1 MIAGILGGSLVSGC
15 GILADRHGGGN
26 RGYVGDDRMHE
37 SSSEMFHRVIYH
49 QNIENRK
56 VKRLGPKEFP
66 WTKSKKFNQE
76 FWSSKRTAI
85 SLNSAGN
92 KVLPELHFQF

>member
-15 GILADRHGGGN
+15 GILADGHGGGN
-26 RGYVGDDRMHE
+26 RGYDGDERMQE
-37 SSSEMFHRVIYH
+37 SSSEMFHRGIYH
-49 QNIENRK
+49 QNMENRK

-66 WTKSKKFNQE
+66 WTKSKKFNQK
-76 FWSSKRTAI
+76 FWFSKRTAI
-85 SLNSAGN
+85 CLNSAGN